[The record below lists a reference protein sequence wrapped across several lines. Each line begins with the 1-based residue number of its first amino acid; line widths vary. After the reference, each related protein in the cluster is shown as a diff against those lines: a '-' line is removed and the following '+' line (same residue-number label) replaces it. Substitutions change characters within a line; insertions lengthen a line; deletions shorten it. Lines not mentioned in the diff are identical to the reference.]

1 MKSKGG
7 AADFLRSIFLV
18 AFLVRS
24 AGAQTIE
31 KPYKS
36 IMCPRAGQKIKTE
49 KVDGDDPVRKFTEIS
64 GLVLSP
70 TQVNPSTGNPIMY
83 VVNDGHE
90 ENKKHA
96 LGRVGVYDS
105 GTGDRLA
112 TLKITSGK
120 REMVS
125 HDWEAMTIGA
135 CSRTDANTC
144 IYIADI
150 GDNVARN
157 TLGRRSGRGSDNPY
171 RILKIREPN
180 LSDYSRALSAN
191 HNSKTF
197 TVELLDALEF
207 DYSHADSPKPYAD
220 SEAIFFDN
228 VGWGGS
234 IGDIYLVTKWNQAD
248 ARLTRLYKISVFAW
262 YVQDIMTYSPRP
274 VGAFTK
280 DHHLR
285 QGTWTGADST
295 GDGTV
300 IALSDHFKTYLF
312 LRCPGASMVEA
323 LMGNSCYQF
332 DHPSPGQVETS
343 ALSVDGKKHLEIPE
357 GNLPAIGWTEL
368 VYSNNVG
375 SVASLFG
382 GVAATNQV
390 CPDMEWFVQE
400 TKPGERETICRTRDG
415 AVKSS
420 LWCHANPN
428 EVPLVIIPEE
438 VANVQ
443 PTVIQ
448 SEEVV
453 SVQPAEPSEAEA
465 DDEPSENVE
474 PLQSEDDPLQSEDA
488 PTGLLSK
495 LNFGHRTLRGGGS
508 R

>member
-1 MKSKGG
+1 MRSKPLF
-7 AADFLRSIFLV
+7 AEMLRVAVLV
-18 AFLVRS
+18 AFLWPRG
-24 AGAQTIE
+24 GAQIIE
-31 KPYKS
+31 KEPHKT
-36 IMCPRAGQKIKTE
+36 IMCPRAGNKIRSQ

-70 TQVNPSTGNPIMY
+70 TQLNPSTGNPIMY

-90 ENKKHA
+90 RNKKQA

-112 TLKITSGK
+112 TLKITSGN
-120 REMVS
+120 RDMVS

-157 TLGRRSGRGSDNPY
+157 TLGRRSGRNADNPY

-180 LSDYSRALSAN
+180 LSDLTRALSAN
-191 HNSKTF
+191 HNSNTF
-197 TVELLDALEF
+197 TVELLDSLEF
-207 DYSHADSPKPYAD
+207 DYSHTDSPKPYAD
-220 SEAIFFDN
+220 SEAIFFDH

-248 ARLTRLYKISVFAW
+248 ARLTRLYKMSVFAW
-262 YVQDIMTYSPRP
+262 YAQGIYSPRP

-295 GDGTV
+295 ADGTV

-323 LMGNSCYQF
+323 LMSNSCYQF

-368 VYSNNVG
+368 VYSNNAG
-375 SVASLFG
+375 TMASLFG

-390 CPDMEWFVQE
+390 CPDMEWVVQE
-400 TKPGERETICRTRDG
+400 TKPGERETVCQTQDG
-415 AVKSS
+415 LVKSS

-428 EVPLVIIPEE
+428 EVPLVVIQPEE
-438 VANVQ
+438 VVDMQ
-443 PTVIQ
+443 PT
-448 SEEVV
+448 
-453 SVQPAEPSEAEA
+453 EPSEAGTQDKPTE
-465 DDEPSENVE
+465 DIE
-474 PLQSEDDPLQSEDA
+474 PLQSEDDPTQSEDDPA
-488 PTGLLSK
+488 GLLSK
-495 LNFGHRTLRGGGS
+495 LNFNHRTLRGA